1 MAFHYSPNII
11 TDGLVLYLD
20 AANTKSYISGSTTWN
35 DISRGGNNGTL
46 TNGPTFNGGNGGSIV
61 FDGVDDYVNLGNILN
76 PGLSSQTISLWCKVG
91 SQISPGAGI
100 LVSKGNESS
109 IVIGYTIY
117 VNTISNLLQVRVN
130 ANNTTT
136 QRAWQTLTFN
146 NLTSYFNV
154 VMVIDR
160 ISNVVLGYYNGS
172 NDGWVSGPLTNSISG
187 FNSITTTTPLFLGKS
202 TAYDLNGNISNFM
215 VYDRA
220 LSSSEVLQNYNTT
233 KSRFGL

>member
-1 MAFHYSPNII
+1 MAFHYSPKIV

-20 AANTKSYISGSTTWN
+20 AANTKSYPGSGTTWN
-35 DISRGGNNGTL
+35 DLSKSQLNGTL
-46 TNGPTFNGGNGGSIV
+46 TNGPTFNSANGGSIV
-61 FDGVDDYVNLGNILN
+61 FDGVDDYVDLGNVLN

-100 LVSKGNESS
+100 LVSKGNQVSTT
-109 IVIGYTIY
+109 IGHTIF
-117 VNTISNLLQVRVN
+117 VNTIDNVLQVRVN

-202 TAYDLNGNISNFM
+202 ITYDLNGNISNFM
-215 VYDRA
+215 VYNRA
-220 LSSSEVLQNYNTT
+220 LSSSEILQNYNTT